1 LAQDRADASNPAQ
14 APASPTNHFKQVGQV
29 SPQAIRA
36 PRNRPG
42 FLKHPAAERRT
53 DVKEQENIR

>member
-1 LAQDRADASNPAQ
+1 M
-14 APASPTNHFKQVGQV
+14 QVGQV

-42 FLKHPAAERRT
+42 FLEHPAAERQT

>member
-1 LAQDRADASNPAQ
+1 LAQDRGDASNPAQ
-14 APASPTNHFKQVGQV
+14 ADARPTNHFTQVGQV
-29 SPQAIRA
+29 SPQAIRV